1 MTLFKEL
8 IQFIIGA
15 ICFFISY
22 IFTLII
28 VLNNIGDALERL
40 NETAHEPLSACLTIG
55 ICSFSSIISTVIT
68 KSFLKIFKNEQ
79 HESKS

>member
-28 VLNNIGDALERL
+28 ILNNIGDALERL
-40 NETAHEPLSACLTIG
+40 EKSENEPESIFITISICLFSA
-55 ICSFSSIISTVIT
+55 IISTIIT
-68 KSFLKIFKNEQ
+68 KSFLKIFKNN
-79 HESKS
+79 